1 MTMIVLKQ
9 QNYNRQWLICIM
21 LIIWNMFR
29 KKNIWNTFWRPC
41 PATLFIEAD
50 LFAEPIVRPS
60 DTCSVNLEE
69 QSSKKQVLMTWN

>member
-1 MTMIVLKQ
+1 MV
-9 QNYNRQWLICIM
+9 
-21 LIIWNMFR
+21 NMYYVNHMEYVSQ
-29 KKNIWNTFWRPC
+29 KKNIWNTFWRTC